1 MQRKSKGSPGLGVKI
16 LGVELTDDDR
26 VRLFPLPDQQSAF
39 APIAD
44 GEDEDGTAG
53 PTGVFRIS
61 RL

>member
-44 GEDEDGTAG
+44 GEDGTAG